1 MLSSRSARGVRV
13 AFSRGFA
20 EAASGGDKRLHS
32 TDIAFK
38 PTEGGW
44 GFNSSFANG
53 YDRIFAKAAPAAAK
67 ASLSEQINALDVAL
81 KLGALT
87 QHEYDQAAAGARQR
101 AAK

>member
-53 YDRIFAKAAPAAAK
+53 YDR
-67 ASLSEQINALDVAL
+67 
-81 KLGALT
+81 
-87 QHEYDQAAAGARQR
+87 
-101 AAK
+101 